1 MGLFATYTKDD
12 TTAVKE
18 TNDTVGKKAEE
29 FLTSPF
35 SFKEDE
41 LVSKK
46 NRAVHILAWA
56 TIAAAGAEYFG
67 HVRERQGKGPLIPG
81 LA

>member
-1 MGLFATYTKDD
+1 MGLFATYTKDN

-18 TNDTVGKKAEE
+18 ANDTVGKQAAE

-35 SFKEDE
+35 SFSETE

-56 TIAAAGAEYFG
+56 TIVGAGAEYFG
-67 HVRERQGKGPLIPG
+67 HLRERQGKGPLIPG